1 MVKKLL
7 AACAFFPYELA
18 QSAEAVLAS
27 LLTSKVLDPMVCL
40 AAVKPFLRRSASH
53 NHHHHHHQQSS
64 STSSSSSSASG
75 APQLQALRLLAK
87 LVPRVPSASLLHA
100 VMARRASNASNA
112 SNANANANA
121 PLPPEIAAVDIMPAL
136 VQAMSS
142 ELVDTRKASVLAL
155 VEVYCNVGDA
165 VLPHLGARLSVA
177 QMKLV
182 TIYCEK
188 RGCAVRA

>member
-1 MVKKLL
+1 
-7 AACAFFPYELA
+7 
-18 QSAEAVLAS
+18 
-27 LLTSKVLDPMVCL
+27 
-40 AAVKPFLRRSASH
+40 
-53 NHHHHHHQQSS
+53 
-64 STSSSSSSASG
+64 
-75 APQLQALRLLAK
+75 
-87 LVPRVPSASLLHA
+87 
-100 VMARRASNASNA
+100 
-112 SNANANANA
+112 
-121 PLPPEIAAVDIMPAL
+121 MPAL